1 MKAEILSFLL
11 RLLDYY
17 LQNFQSSVL
26 GVNTQLF
33 CEMPQFRVTERKDV
47 DL

>member
-17 LQNFQSSVL
+17 LQNFLSSVL
-26 GVNTQLF
+26 SVNTQLF
-33 CEMPQFRVTERKDV
+33 FEMLQFRVTERKDA